1 MLRSFNPCL
10 RSRPYMTHDNS
21 NPSHVVPSARH
32 PDNGH
37 VPVLYA
43 TFLATNATRLSMCL
57 CPMSPS
63 SCSSSFRAHS
73 QAQNAQ
79 PRNQKLT
86 CILEAFSFCSMSLRS
101 FFFTSTTAL
110 RQTSLGKMQG
120 ECGSGGW
127 FETRSKRRGIWRCKL
142 AYSKWAVKKPA
153 THPSPASAGQSR
165 VLVASR
171 DVESWG
177 WRNYDIFCMAICFWR
192 R

>member
-1 MLRSFNPCL
+1 MA
-10 RSRPYMTHDNS
+10 HDNS

-32 PDNGH
+32 PDNEH

-43 TFLATNATRLSMCL
+43 KLLATNVTRLSMCL
-57 CPMSPS
+57 CPMSPPS
-63 SCSSSFRAHS
+63 RSTSFRTALSAKPKSHNLAIKNS
-73 QAQNAQ
+73 
-79 PRNQKLT
+79 PVFSKLS
-86 CILEAFSFCSMSLRS
+86 LSVQGSLRG

-110 RQTSLGKMQG
+110 RQTSLRKMQE
-120 ECGSGGW
+120 ECGSGVG
-127 FETRSKRRGIWRCKL
+127 FETRSKRRGLWRCKL
-142 AYSKWAVKKPA
+142 AYLKWAVKKPA

-177 WRNYDIFCMAICFWR
+177 WRNYDIFCMAVCFLR